1 MISKQEYLGKRG
13 NQLNISEARAD
24 EIWSPFV
31 ECGRVEPFEGAKSLF
46 PGDSSSI
53 DVEFP
58 IPRRVEPSDNPEL
71 LHDELKSTVRLGV
84 TRVSSKEECLPCR
97 STIALIRGSG
107 TVSYTHLTLPTT

>member
-1 MISKQEYLGKRG
+1 MGNSTSIEELSPGNNDFAPSKGSTLPHSTNGDHIS
-13 NQLNISEARAD
+13 SARAD

-46 PGDSSSI
+46 PGESSSI

-71 LHDELKSTVRLGV
+71 LHDELIMKKFRIV
-84 TRVSSKEECLPCR
+84 
-97 STIALIRGSG
+97 
-107 TVSYTHLTLPTT
+107 